1 MEALKPYPYQELDIA
16 RLIEHGGTGLVATQV
31 GGGKTLIAIE
41 VAKRLGTGT
50 NFVIAPKG
58 THKRAWE
65 QTIKRQIP
73 DAVVRYINSSK
84 AGKAAFVDLERGVA
98 GWYLISPEFFRGY
111 HWVGITPD
119 LAVFDEVHRAS
130 NRKSAT
136 AKMLHTLKA
145 KRRIGMSGTIA
156 GNKIEGMWSVLRWVY
171 PEVAG
176 RSFWNWVE
184 AYCATEVDFFAG
196 KVVSGEKQVGAIV
209 GSIPCYIR
217 HLKRDACCD
226 FHPNGIDHELPPMTT
241 EVRTVALSPE
251 QSRIY
256 KRLEKD
262 LFVWLGENPLAVEVP
277 VAARIRLRQI
287 TLGVPMIDD
296 AGVVSFAEDCKS
308 TKIDELFQIV
318 SDHPEGEQMLVL
330 THSQKFAN
338 VVVQRL
344 RKAGHTAFEWS
355 GTQPQTARDKALEAF
370 IAGEIQFIV
379 AVISA
384 IGEGTDGLQEAAN
397 VMVWLSKDDNRL
409 LNEQAAGRLDR
420 RGQKRSVLS
429 YEIVAEDTYDEG
441 QLSNLVEKQLQMN
454 SSLRGGM
461 GVE

>member
-16 RLIEHGGTGLVATQV
+16 RLMEHGGTGLVATQV

-73 DAVVRYINSSK
+73 DAVVRYVNSTK
-84 AGKAAFVDLERGVA
+84 DGKLAFADLQA
-98 GWYLISPEFFRGY
+98 NKSGWYIISPEFFRAH
-111 HWVGITPD
+111 HWLGITPD
-119 LAVFDEVHRAS
+119 LAIFDEIHRAS

-171 PEVAG
+171 PEIAG
-176 RSFWNWVE
+176 RSFWNWVDV
-184 AYCATEVDFFAG
+184 YCKTEVDFFAG
-196 KVVSGEKQVGAIV
+196 KVVSAEKQAGIIV

-217 HLKRDACCD
+217 HLKREQCCS
-226 FHPNGIDHELPPMTT
+226 FHPEGIDYELPPMTT
-241 EVRTVALSPE
+241 EVRTVSLSAE
-251 QSRIY
+251 QARIY

-287 TLGVPMIDD
+287 TLGIPMIDD
-296 AGVVSFAEDCKS
+296 DGIVSFAEDCKS
-308 TKIDELFQIV
+308 TKIDELFQII
-318 SDHPEGEQMLVL
+318 SDHPAGEQMLVL
-330 THSQKFAN
+330 THSQKFAR

-344 RKAGHTAFEWS
+344 RKAGLTAFEWS
-355 GTQPQTARDKALEAF
+355 GTQAQPVRDKALEAF
-370 IAGEIQFIV
+370 IGGEIQFIV

-441 QLSNLVEKQLQMN
+441 QLSNLIEKQLQMN
-454 SSLRGGM
+454 TSLRGGM

>member
-1 MEALKPYPYQELDIA
+1 MQPLTPYPYQELDIEK
-16 RLIEHGGTGLVATQV
+16 LISNGGTGVVATQV

-41 VAKRLGTGT
+41 VAKRLGTVT

-65 QTIKRQIP
+65 QTILRQIP
-73 DAVVRYINSSK
+73 DASVKYVNSTK
-84 AGKAAFVDLERGVA
+84 QGKQAFIELESGKA
-98 GWYLISPEFFRGY
+98 GWYIISPEFFRAY

-119 LAVFDEVHRAS
+119 LAIFDEIHRAS

-171 PEVAG
+171 PEIAG
-176 RSFWNWVE
+176 RSFWNWVDV
-184 AYCATEVDFFAG
+184 YCKTEVDFFAG
-196 KVVSGEKQVGAIV
+196 KSVVGELQVGAIV
-209 GSIPCYIR
+209 ASIPCYIR
-217 HLKRDACCD
+217 HLKREQCCD
-226 FHPNGIDHELPPMTT
+226 FHPDGIDYELPPMTT
-241 EVRTVALSPE
+241 EVRTVSLSAE
-251 QSRIY
+251 QARIY

-296 AGVVSFAEDCKS
+296 DGIVSFAEDCKS
-308 TKIDELFQIV
+308 TKIDELFQII
-318 SDHPEGEQMLVL
+318 SDHPAGEQMLVL
-330 THSQKFAN
+330 THSQKFAK

-344 RKAGHTAFEWS
+344 RKAGLTAFEWS
-355 GTQPQTARDKALEAF
+355 GTQAQPVRDKALESF
-370 IAGEIQFIV
+370 IRGEIQFIV

-384 IGEGTDGLQEAAN
+384 IGEGTDGLQEATN

-429 YEIVAEDTYDEG
+429 YEIVAEGTYDEG
-441 QLSNLVEKQLQMN
+441 QLSNLIEKQLQMN
-454 SSLRGGM
+454 TSLRGGM